1 MNTSVIP
8 PIASAFAVG
17 DVVEIKI
24 RSLVSTSKGGRAR
37 AIAADREERQA
48 WEALIS
54 IIGPQ
59 RSAASPAIMALHAD
73 YRRRFP

>member
-1 MNTSVIP
+1 MTTTDNKAQAAYDACMKLKRLNAR
-8 PIASAFAVG
+8 ASY
-17 DVVEIKI
+17 
-24 RSLVSTSKGGRAR
+24 GGRAR